1 MAGIT
6 GWVGKLSGS
15 RSGTF
20 ATEPVELSYSDPGN
34 RRAMINGGRL
44 KIAAMRADGQYVA
57 LYLSQRDVDLMT
69 AALLDYASAKVKE
82 LIIPHLLRNL
92 SHAKLLRAL
101 AIELRKR
108 VRLPKDR

>member
-6 GWVGKLSGS
+6 GWVGKLSGN

-20 ATEPVELSYSDPGN
+20 KTVPVELSYSDPGN
-34 RRAMINGGRL
+34 YRAMVNGGRL

-69 AALLDYASAKVKE
+69 ASLLDHTSTKARE
-82 LIIPHLLRNL
+82 LMIPHLLRKL

-101 AIELRKR
+101 AIDLSKR